1 MTLRNASVAP
11 LHAARGAPRLPLPP
25 PGGTFGPMT
34 ELSAFAPLTPAE
46 EKLLTTCAG
55 PERVTLGEGAL
66 PGEEAGEDVTVRA
79 ALLRELLL
87 GLYEHPLNP
96 KGLRLRGARITGT
109 LDLQGTDCSQDIT
122 LSACRIEGEMNLVN
136 ASLRGLH
143 LQGCWVKAITA
154 DNARFSGSV
163 YLRGESHVAGE
174 IGLAGARIG
183 GDLQL
188 CGVTIDGGGQ
198 DAVFAPSLR
207 VEGSAFLGNY
217 PYAEGET
224 TLTCHGMLFF
234 SSARIDHDCFI
245 TNCAV
250 DLPEEPLGHE
260 AFGATEEHGSDIAVS
275 LARARVGGILYF
287 QHNEIGRVVNL
298 AGAEVARFKDEPS
311 GQGASY
317 PLRLDGFRYS
327 DFSRHADT
335 RPTER
340 LSWLARRPE
349 ELNFNAQPYEQLA
362 HVLGRMGHRSDA
374 QTVLMVKE
382 RLLRAENRRLRAET
396 SGYGPRWLMMWL
408 SDMVLRFTV
417 GYGYRPG
424 RSVAFA
430 VVLIAGLAAF
440 YQATWNAGD
449 MTPNAAPILTSQPW
463 IAATESHP
471 EGPGAFWSQPGQA
484 GQDWETFSS
493 LAYAADLVIPL
504 VNFGQEDAWA
514 PSTSRSPL
522 GRLGWGLRWL
532 AKGIGWIVTALAA
545 AALTGVIRRD

>member
-1 MTLRNASVAP
+1 MTALQ
-11 LHAARGAPRLPLPP
+11 
-25 PGGTFGPMT
+25 T
-34 ELSAFAPLTPAE
+34 FAPLSPAE
-46 EKLLTTCAG
+46 EKLLASCAG
-55 PERVTLGEGAL
+55 PERVTLGDGVL
-66 PGEEAGEDVTVRA
+66 PGAEAGEAVSVRA

-109 LDLQGTDCSQDIT
+109 LDLQGTDCSMDIT
-122 LSACRIEGEMNLVN
+122 LSACRVEGEMNLVN

-143 LQGCWVKAITA
+143 LQGCHVAAITA

-163 YLRGESHVAGE
+163 YIRGESRVAGE
-174 IGLAGARIG
+174 IGLAGARIA
-183 GDLQL
+183 GDLQI
-188 CGVTIDGGGQ
+188 CGAEIDGGGQ
-198 DAVFAPSLR
+198 DAIFAPSLR
-207 VEGSAFLGNY
+207 VEGSVFLGNY

-224 TLTCHGMLFF
+224 ALTCRGMLFF
-234 SSARIDHDCFI
+234 SSARVDHDVFI
-245 TNCAV
+245 THCSI
-250 DLPEEPLGHE
+250 DLPAEPLGHR
-260 AFGATEEHGSDIAVS
+260 AFGATEEHGADIAVS
-275 LARARVGGILYF
+275 LARARVGGILFF
-287 QHNEIGRVVNL
+287 QANEIARVVNL

-311 GQGASY
+311 GQGARY

-349 ELNFNAQPYEQLA
+349 GLDFNAQPYEQLA

-396 SGYGPRWLMMWL
+396 SGYGPRWLAMWL
-408 SDMVLRFTV
+408 ADMVLRLTI

-430 VVLIAGLAAF
+430 VLLILGLATF
-440 YQATWNAGD
+440 YQATWRAGD
-449 MTPNAAPILTSQPW
+449 MTPNAAPILTSAPW

-484 GQDWETFSS
+484 GQDWETFSA

-504 VNFGQEDAWA
+504 VNFGQESAWA

-522 GRLGWGLRWL
+522 GRAGWWLRWI

>member
-1 MTLRNASVAP
+1 MTSLKAFSP
-11 LHAARGAPRLPLPP
+11 LS
-25 PGGTFGPMT
+25 
-34 ELSAFAPLTPAE
+34 EAE
-46 EKLLTTCAG
+46 EKLLAACGG
-55 PERVTLGEGAL
+55 PDRVTLGDGKL
-66 PGEEAGEDVTVRA
+66 PAGDAENPAVEVRA

-96 KGLRLRGARITGT
+96 KGLRLRGARITGV
-109 LDLQGTDCSQDIT
+109 LDLQGTDCTLDIT
-122 LSACRIEGEMNLVN
+122 LSSCRIEGEMNLVN

-143 LQGCWVKAITA
+143 LQGCWVKALTA

-183 GDLQL
+183 GDLQI
-188 CGVTIDGGGQ
+188 CGTTLDGDGQ
-198 DAVFAPSLR
+198 DAIFAPSLR
-207 VEGSAFLGNY
+207 VEGSVFLGNY

-224 TLTCHGMLFF
+224 ELRAHGMLFL
-234 SSARIDHDCFI
+234 SSARVDHDVFI
-245 TNCAV
+245 THCAI
-250 DLPEEPLGHE
+250 DLPEEPLGHG
-260 AFGATEEHGSDIAVS
+260 AFGATEEHGADIAIS

-287 QHNEIGRVVNL
+287 QHNEITRVVNL
-298 AGAEVARFKDEPS
+298 AGADVARFKDEPT
-311 GQGASY
+311 GPGAAY
-317 PLRLDGFRYS
+317 PLRLDGFHYS

-340 LSWLARRPE
+340 LQWLARRPE
-349 ELNFNAQPYEQLA
+349 GLAFNAQPYEQLA
-362 HVLGRMGHRSDA
+362 YVLGRMGHRGDA

-396 SGYGPRWLMMWL
+396 SGIRVRWLMMWL
-408 SDMVLRFTV
+408 SDVVLRFTV

-430 VVLIAGLAAF
+430 AVLIAGLAAF
-440 YQATWNAGD
+440 YQTTWNAGD

-471 EGPGAFWSQPGQA
+471 EAPGAFWSQPGEA

-504 VNFGQEDAWA
+504 VDFGQEDAWA
-514 PSTSRSPL
+514 PSTSRSPW
-522 GRLGWGLRWL
+522 GVAGWWLRWF

-545 AALTGVIRRD
+545 AALTGLIRRD